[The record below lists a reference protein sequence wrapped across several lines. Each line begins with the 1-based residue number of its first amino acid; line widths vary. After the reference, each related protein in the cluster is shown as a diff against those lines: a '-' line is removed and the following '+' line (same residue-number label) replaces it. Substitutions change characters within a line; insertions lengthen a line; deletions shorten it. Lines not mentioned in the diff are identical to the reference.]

1 MKLAIA
7 LYDNFTA
14 LDAIGP
20 YEVLSHLPGVQTVF
34 VGREKR
40 PFRTDTKAC
49 AIVADASFA
58 EVDSAEIVLVPGGP
72 DMRGIASDASLI
84 AWLRKVHPTSQWT
97 TSVCTGSLALAG
109 AGILDGVEAVTHWAA
124 MAALAQLGA
133 KPVKER
139 VVMRGKIVTAAG
151 VSAGIDM
158 ALTLA
163 AKIAGEG
170 FARAMQLAIEYD
182 PQAPFDSGNAQT
194 ASPELVARVLE
205 LMTAGEAAAP
215 RA

>member
-7 LYDNFTA
+7 VYDNFTA

-20 YEVLSHLPGVQTVF
+20 YEVLSRLPGAETVF

-40 PFRTDTKAC
+40 PYRTDTKAC

-58 EVDSAEIVLVPGGP
+58 EIDRADLVIVPGGP
-72 DMRGIASDASLI
+72 DMNAIANDATLI
-84 AWLRKVHPTSQWT
+84 AWLRKVHPTTQWT
-97 TSVCTGSLALAG
+97 TSVCTGALALAS
-109 AGILDGVEAVTHWAA
+109 AGILKGVEAVTHWAA
-124 MAALAQLGA
+124 MDLLAQLGA

-139 VVMRGKIVTAAG
+139 VVMRGKVVTAAG

-163 AKIAGEG
+163 AKIAGEP

-182 PQAPFDSGNAQT
+182 PQPPFDSGNAQT
-194 ASPELVARVLE
+194 ASPELVALVLQ
-205 LMTAGEAAAP
+205 LMTGGAP
-215 RA
+215 TPSA

>member
-7 LYDNFTA
+7 IYDRFTA

-20 YEVLSHLPGVQTVF
+20 YEVLSHLPGMETVF

-40 PFRTDTKAC
+40 AFRTDTGALG
-49 AIVADASFA
+49 VLADASFD
-58 EVDSAEIVLVPGGP
+58 EVDRADIVLVPGGP
-72 DMRGIASDASLI
+72 DGEGIATDPALR
-84 AWLRKVHPTSQWT
+84 AWLQKVHPTTQWT
-97 TSVCTGSLALAG
+97 TSVCTGALALGG
-109 AGILDGVEAVTHWAA
+109 AGILNGVEAVTHWAA
-124 MAALAQLGA
+124 MDALAQLGA

-163 AKIAGEG
+163 ATIAGEPA
-170 FARAMQLAIEYD
+170 ARAMQLAIEYD
-182 PQAPFDSGNAQT
+182 PQPPFDSGNAQT
-194 ASPELVARVLE
+194 ATPELIALVLKM
-205 LMTAGEAAAP
+205 MTPG
-215 RA
+215 

>member
-20 YEVLSHLPGVQTVF
+20 CEVLARLPGAETVF

-40 PFRTDTKAC
+40 PYRCDTRAC
-49 AIVADASFA
+49 SIVAEASFA
-58 EVDSAEIVLVPGGP
+58 EVDRADIVLVPGGP
-72 DMRGIASDASLI
+72 DMSAIATDASLI
-84 AWLRKVHPTSQWT
+84 AWLRKVHPTTQWT
-97 TSVCTGSLALAG
+97 TSVCTGALALAG
-109 AGILDGVEAVTHWAA
+109 AGILAGVEAVTHWAA
-124 MAALAQLGA
+124 MDMLAQLGA

-158 ALTLA
+158 ALHVVRRLH
-163 AKIAGEG
+163 GDEV
-170 FARAMQLAIEYD
+170 ARRTARDMEYD
-182 PQAPFDSGNAQT
+182 EGDGSWVIG
-194 ASPELVARVLE
+194 
-205 LMTAGEAAAP
+205 
-215 RA
+215 